1 MKLKDMKPILL
12 IVYII
17 FTVLAFCV
25 LLRSIIHPVSI
36 NEQMDEF
43 IPVTKSQIMIIPER
57 PFSYQESYKGQIR
70 TISDSITTVEV
81 IPVNELTGRPLYVHY
96 IYDICKNYEYDFVP
110 DLPILI
116 EAMMETESN
125 FQPNVVSSAN
135 CVGLM
140 QISVRWQSDRAAK
153 LGVTDLFDPY
163 GNILIGIDLLKDL
176 YFNYAHE
183 DIQLA
188 IMMYNMDFSLARKI
202 RANGELTPYAIKV
215 MHTYDSLGGE
225 PYA

>member
-1 MKLKDMKPILL
+1 MKLKNIKPILL
-12 IVYII
+12 MIYII
-17 FTVLAFCV
+17 FIVLAFCV
-25 LLRSIIHPVSI
+25 LLRSIIHPVS
-36 NEQMDEF
+36 NNKQMDEF

-57 PFSYQESYKGQIR
+57 PYSYKDTGKGQIR
-70 TISDSITTVEV
+70 TLSEPISTLEVVPVE
-81 IPVNELTGRPLYVHY
+81 ELTGRPLYVHY

-116 EAMMETESN
+116 EAIMETESN

-163 GNILIGIDLLKDL
+163 SNILIGIDLLEDL
-176 YFNYAHE
+176 YFNYANE

-188 IMMYNMDFSLARKI
+188 LMMYNMDFSLARKI
-202 RANGELTPYAIKV
+202 RASGELTSYAIKV
-215 MHTYDSLGGE
+215 MSIYNSLGGE